1 MLKVPIK
8 QNTTA
13 GPSRPIKSNL
23 TIPDG
28 ELSDSTY
35 YLQTTT
41 SHPLRHNMEMS
52 QTECNINTYQTSDS
66 PQILCSLST
75 PEAEEAL
82 QAPPIHQNSSTA
94 SDPRTQLPSSS
105 SSSGSTAEWS
115 KITLVNLH
123 TKNGQNWL
131 QLSVHGLALL
141 DFKHIHQLQQSK
153 RLIRH
158 RMNDLKLI
166 RMLADHLDLSLHL
179 DKLEG
184 TTWSRSQIRTSLN
197 NVSTTLEYNL
207 TSDILKIT
215 LPNEHTPIGH
225 ERKKKDISGPQAK
238 PLEPLRRV
246 SLPFHRQLGRSPT

>member
-1 MLKVPIK
+1 MLKVPSK
-8 QNTTA
+8 QNSTA
-13 GPSRPIKSNL
+13 GPLRPVKSNPAI
-23 TIPDG
+23 TDG
-28 ELSDSTY
+28 ELTDSTY

-41 SHPLRHNMEMS
+41 SHPLTHNMEMS
-52 QTECNINTYQTSDS
+52 QTECNTNTYQTSDS
-66 PQILCSLST
+66 PQILCSLPT

-82 QAPPIHQNSSTA
+82 QAPPIQQNSSTT
-94 SDPRTQLPSSS
+94 SDPLMQLASSR
-105 SSSGSTAEWS
+105 SSSGSTAEGS

-184 TTWSRSQIRTSLN
+184 TTWSRSQIRASLN

-225 ERKKKDISGPQAK
+225 EKKKRTSAVLKLNPWR
-238 PLEPLRRV
+238 PLRRV
-246 SLPFHRQLGRSPT
+246 SLPIHRQLGRSPT